1 MNINNL
7 QEDEKKILDDF
18 MQQLIEIIVMT
29 AA

>member
-18 MQQLIEIIVMT
+18 MQQLIEVIVMT

>member
-18 MQQLIEIIVMT
+18 MQQLIEIIVM